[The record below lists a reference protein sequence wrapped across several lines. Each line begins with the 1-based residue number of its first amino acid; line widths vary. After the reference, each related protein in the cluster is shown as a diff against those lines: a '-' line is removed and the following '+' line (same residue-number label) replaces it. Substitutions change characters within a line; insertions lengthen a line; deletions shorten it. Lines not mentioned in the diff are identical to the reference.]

1 MESYRYLPK
10 FCQLSNSFYSSGLS
24 DEEILVNSTVF
35 MTAGYDTTAI
45 TMSWLAYELSLH
57 PDIQDRL
64 FEEIDENIG
73 KVTLLLWFLLVAK
86 STFIMI

>member
-1 MESYRYLPK
+1 
-10 FCQLSNSFYSSGLS
+10 
-24 DEEILVNSTVF
+24 

-64 FEEIDENIG
+64 FEEIDDHIG
-73 KVTLLLWFLLVAK
+73 KVTYYCDIAGCTICFHYDILRKGNYVYQIVQHIYELASFFAEKRLQSWL
-86 STFIMI
+86 

>member
-1 MESYRYLPK
+1 
-10 FCQLSNSFYSSGLS
+10 
-24 DEEILVNSTVF
+24 

-64 FEEIDENIG
+64 FEEIDDQIG
-73 KVTLLLWFLLVAK
+73 KVTYYCDIAGCTIYFHYDIIRKGNYVYQIAQHIYEE
-86 STFIMI
+86 F